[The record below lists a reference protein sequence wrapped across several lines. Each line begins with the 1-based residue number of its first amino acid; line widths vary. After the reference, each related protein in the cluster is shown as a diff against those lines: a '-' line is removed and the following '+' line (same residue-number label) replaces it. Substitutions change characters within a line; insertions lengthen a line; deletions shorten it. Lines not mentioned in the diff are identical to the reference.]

1 MEPLRIRDIGR
12 LRYWEIRPLREL
24 RKNHY
29 LRRELRTS
37 WNPGGFGRLGD
48 FGNCEIR
55 EIGENRYIWQT
66 WETLS
71 GRTHGEPANWE
82 IGGLGGSGDWK
93 IREIGMFGRWRDVGD
108 SGDSGNSGDSEIRES
123 RKFGRFGRL
132 GVSGDREIREIGG
145 NHYTWKKIRT
155 SWNPGRLERF
165 GRFGRLGRFGR
176 FGGLGDSGDS
186 GDLRHSGNSGDWGK
200 SLYVAKLEN
209 PLEPQ
214 RIREIGRFGSLR
226 DSGDSGNWKIREF
239 AGLEDSEDS
248 GGWEIRS
255 FGRLGNSGNW
265 EKSSYVAGVGHASR
279 GEHLESRR
287 VGKLGAWE
295 IRKIGRFG
303 RLGCPGDSG
312 G

>member
-1 MEPLRIRDIGR
+1 MGNSAAPGASEKSLFEARIENLLEP
-12 LRYWEIRPLREL
+12 
-24 RKNHY
+24 
-29 LRRELRTS
+29 RR
-37 WNPGGFGRLGD
+37 
-48 FGNCEIR
+48 IR
-55 EIGENRYIWQT
+55 EIGRFRK
-66 WETLS
+66 L
-71 GRTHGEPANWE
+71 
-82 IGGLGGSGDWK
+82 
-93 IREIGMFGRWRDVGD
+93 RDPGD
-108 SGDSGNSGDSEIRES
+108 SGDWGKSLYLADVGNAVGANTWGAGELGNWGLGGFRRLEDPGDWDVREMERCGRFGRFGKLGDSEIRES

-165 GRFGRLGRFGR
+165 GRLGRLGRFGR